1 MNAQLGRRML
11 TSLSAGAIA
20 GVLGATGM
28 AAFAADGG
36 PRPMVVVD
44 DDDGCGTVIDADD
57 ADDAADQ
64 ESFSSTWFGV
74 ALNSLE

>member
-1 MNAQLGRRML
+1 MDAQLGRRML

-28 AAFAADGG
+28 AAFAADGA

-44 DDDGCGTVIDADD
+44 DDDGCGTVID

>member
-44 DDDGCGTVIDADD
+44 DDGCGTAIDAENVDGD
-57 ADDAADQ
+57 RAT
-64 ESFSSTWFGV
+64 SRTTWFGAELN
-74 ALNSLE
+74 ALE